1 MPAFILKRLVEALPV
16 LFLVVTFAF
25 FMVRLAPG
33 GPFDREQDMPPQVR
47 ASLEAYYGLD
57 RPMGIQYLN
66 YLGHLLRGDL
76 GPSYKY
82 PGWSVNELIAKKFPV
97 SLQLGLLSL
106 MIALGI
112 GISLG
117 ALAAVRPGTLL
128 DHVPMA
134 IAMTGICLPTFVL
147 GPVLLLVFGLKLE
160 WFNVMGWRLAGDR
173 VLPSLTLGLF
183 FAAYLA
189 RLTRSSMLDVRNQDY
204 MRTAR
209 AKGLSATRVYCVH
222 GLRNGLTP
230 VVSYL
235 GPVMAGL
242 LSGSFV
248 VEAIFNI
255 PGLGKFFVQSALDND
270 YTMVLGVVVF
280 YAVLLILFNLLSDIL
295 LILLNPR
302 RSFE

>member
-1 MPAFILKRLVEALPV
+1 M

-47 ASLEAYYGLD
+47 AALESHYGLD
-57 RPMGIQYLN
+57 QPLAIQYLN
-66 YLGHLLRGDL
+66 YLGNLLRGDL

-82 PGWSVNELIAKKFPV
+82 PGWSVNELIAQKFPV
-97 SLQLGLLSL
+97 SLELGLLAL
-106 MIALGI
+106 VIALIVGV
-112 GISLG
+112 GLG
-117 ALAAVRPGTLL
+117 AMAAVRPGTRW
-128 DHVPMA
+128 DHVPMG

-147 GPVLLLVFGLKLE
+147 GPLLLLVFALHLE

-189 RLTRSSMLDVRNQDY
+189 RLTRTSMMDVRSQDY

-209 AKGLSATRVYCVH
+209 AKGLSEVRVYCLH

-230 VVSYL
+230 VLSYL

-280 YAVLLILFNLLSDIL
+280 YAFLLVLFNLLSDIL
-295 LILLNPR
+295 LVLINPR
-302 RSFE
+302 RTFQT